1 MSSFNKLLIANRG
14 EIAVRIIRTAQAM
27 GYETVAVFS
36 DADAGAPHV
45 ALADQAVRLGGAA
58 VSESYLNVARILAAA
73 QQAGAD
79 AVHPGYGFL
88 SENGDFAQRV
98 LDVGLVW
105 VGPPPEAMRLM
116 GNKAAARQRVAAAG
130 VPIVPG
136 YDGAE
141 QTDAAFLAAAEA
153 IGYPVMVKAAA
164 GGGGRGMR
172 LVGQAADLPAALAAA
187 RSEAAKAFGAA
198 DLLLEKAIANPRHV
212 EVQIFADQHGHVI
225 HLGERDCSIQR
236 RHQKVIEEAP
246 SPAVSAELR
255 QRMGETAVSA
265 AKSVGYVGAGT
276 VEFLL
281 DEAGAFYFIEMNT
294 RLQVEHPVTE
304 LVTGLDLVA
313 WQLLVAEGQPLPLA
327 QEHVQLNGHAIEARL
342 YAEDPDNQFLPSTG
356 TLHLWQPPQ
365 EAGVRVEHGLATGL
379 AVSPFYDPLLAKIIA
394 WGETR
399 EMARRRLWRALGKTA
414 VLGLTTNRR
423 FLRQTAVHPT
433 FVNGQA
439 TTRFIEESWQP
450 AANAAPSAKLAALA
464 GLLFYQQQPQP
475 NNGLRNWQSRPFRC
489 CFAGKMVVITAWPER
504 AKGAV
509 SATDY
514 HIQTDTDTFHV
525 HSLRQTANS
534 LRFEQDG
541 LRDTLVYAF
550 AEDGALWVQW
560 GEETAV
566 FHDSL
571 QQPPTRS
578 DATGSGN
585 ILAPMPGSIRRLA
598 VVVGEMVAAGQT
610 LLILEA
616 MKMEHAIPAPFAGT
630 ISQVLVQEG
639 EQMRARQLMVVL
651 KEGNQ

>member
-1 MSSFNKLLIANRG
+1 MSFNKLLIANRG
-14 EIAVRIIRTAQAM
+14 EIAARITRTAQAM

-36 DADAGAPHV
+36 DADADAPHV

-58 VSESYLNVARILAAA
+58 VSDSYLNVARILVAA
-73 QQAGAD
+73 QQAGAN

-88 SENGDFAQRV
+88 SENGDFAQWV
-98 LDVGLVW
+98 LDAGLVW
-105 VGPPPEAMRLM
+105 VGPPPAAMALM
-116 GNKAAARQRVAAAG
+116 GNKATARQRVAAAG

-141 QTDAAFLAAAEA
+141 QMDAAFLAAAET

-172 LVGQAADLPAALAAA
+172 LVGQPADLPAALAAA
-187 RSEAAKAFGAA
+187 RSEAAKAFGSNE
-198 DLLLEKAIANPRHV
+198 LLLEKAIVNPRHV
-212 EVQIFADQHGHVI
+212 EVQIFADQHGHTI

-246 SPAVSAELR
+246 SPAVSVELR

-265 AKSVGYVGAGT
+265 AQSVGYIGAGT

-281 DEAGAFYFIEMNT
+281 DEAGQFYFIEMNT

-304 LVTGLDLVA
+304 IVTGLDLVA
-313 WQLLVAEGQPLPLA
+313 WQLKVAAGEPLPLT
-327 QEHVQLNGHAIEARL
+327 QEQVPLNGHAIEARL

-365 EAGVRVEHGLATGL
+365 EAGVRVDHGLATGL

-399 EMARRRLWRALGKTA
+399 EEARRRLWRALGKTA

-439 TTRFIEESWQP
+439 TTRFIEENWQP
-450 AANAAPSAKLAALA
+450 AANSAPSPQLAALA
-464 GLLFYQQQPQP
+464 GLLFYQRQPP
-475 NNGLRNWQSRPFRC
+475 ANGLWNWQSQPFRC
-489 CFAGKMVVITAWPER
+489 CFGERMVVVT
-504 AKGAV
+504 AV
-509 SATDY
+509 SANDY
-514 HIQTDTDTFHV
+514 QIQINNDTFYLR
-525 HSLRQTANS
+525 SLSQTANS
-534 LRFEQDG
+534 LRFEQEG
-541 LRDTLVYAF
+541 LHDSLAYAF
-550 AEDGALWVQW
+550 TEGGELWVQW

-566 FHDSL
+566 FRDSL

-578 DATGSGN
+578 DTTGSGN

-598 VVVGEMVAAGQT
+598 VAAGETVAAGQT

-630 ISQVLVQEG
+630 VSQVWVQEG

-651 KEGNQ
+651 EEGGE

>member
-1 MSSFNKLLIANRG
+1 MTIYKLLIANRG
-14 EIAVRIIRTAQAM
+14 EIAGRIIRTAQAM

-36 DADAGAPHV
+36 DADADAPYV
-45 ALADQAVRLGGAA
+45 ALADQAVRLGGAE
-58 VSESYLNVARILAAA
+58 VSDSYLNVERLLAAA
-73 QQAGAD
+73 KQAGAD

-88 SENGDFAQRV
+88 SENADFAQRV
-98 LDVGLVW
+98 QDAGLVW
-105 VGPPPEAMRLM
+105 VGPPPAAMALM
-116 GNKAAARQRVAAAG
+116 GNKATARQRVAAAG

-141 QTDAAFLAAAEA
+141 QTDAAFLAAAET

-172 LVGQAADLPAALAAA
+172 LVGQPADLPTALAAA
-187 RSEAAKAFGAA
+187 RSEALKAFGSNE
-198 DLLLEKAIANPRHV
+198 LLLEKAIINPRHV
-212 EVQIFADQHGHVI
+212 EVQIFADQHGHII

-281 DEAGAFYFIEMNT
+281 DEAGQFYFIEMNT

-304 LVTGLDLVA
+304 MVTGLDLVA
-313 WQLLVAEGQPLPLA
+313 WQLKVAAGEPLPLT
-327 QEHVQLNGHAIEARL
+327 QEQVLLNGHAIEARL

-365 EAGVRVEHGLATGL
+365 EAGVRVDHGLATGL

-394 WGETR
+394 WGATR
-399 EMARRRLWRALGKTA
+399 EEARRRLWRALGKTA

-439 TTRFIEESWQP
+439 TTRFIEENWPP
-450 AANAAPSAKLAALA
+450 AANAAPSPQLAALA
-464 GLLFYQQQPQP
+464 GLLLYQRQPLA
-475 NNGLRNWQSRPFRC
+475 NGLWNWQSRPFRC
-489 CFAGKMVVITAWPER
+489 CLGERMVIIT
-504 AKGAV
+504 AV
-509 SATDY
+509 SANDY
-514 HIQTDTDTFHV
+514 QIQTDNDTFHFR
-525 HSLRQTANS
+525 SLHHTANS

-541 LRDTLVYAF
+541 LRDALVYAF
-550 AEDGALWVQW
+550 APDGELWVQW

-566 FHDSL
+566 FRDNL
-571 QQPPTRS
+571 QQPPAS
-578 DATGSGN
+578 SESAGSGN

-598 VVVGEMVAAGQT
+598 VAVGDTVAVGQT

-630 ISQVLVQEG
+630 ISQILVQEG
-639 EQMRARQLMVVL
+639 EQMQARQLMVVL
-651 KEGNQ
+651 EEGNQ